1 VSLMSNEE
9 NKNEELKKA
18 SQTQGMTSRR
28 MTFGRGTS
36 GEKAKDFKK
45 ALGAL
50 LRYLR
55 PDRFGL
61 IIVILLSVLTA
72 IGTAVTPFFIV
83 ILGGIIE
90 RSVYQ
95 GTAIPMDEI
104 IRYSF
109 MGGGIIILAVVF
121 RYLRSFVMATI
132 THRTLKRLRQDIS
145 QKINRLPLSYFDK
158 QSYGDVLSRI
168 TNDVDTIGQSFNQS
182 VTTVISSFV
191 LMIGL
196 IVMMFVSHWS
206 MALVSITVI
215 PVSFFII
222 IVLVKFSQKYFK
234 RMFKSLGQMNGHIEE
249 IYSGHEVVLAY
260 GAQKEAAKKFEE
272 HNEELFKTSFRGN
285 FFSGLMFPVM
295 NFVANLALVAVSLFG
310 ALMFINS
317 GDPYMFG
324 IIVGFMLYVR
334 LFTNTLPELAQVATS
349 VQTAAAASERVFEFL
364 KENEL
369 SEEKSTGKN
378 APVCLSDFKGAVEF
392 KNVSFGYEEGKKVIN
407 DFSVKVSPGQK
418 IAIVGPTGAGKTT
431 IVNLL
436 MRFYEVCDG
445 DILIDGVSIKDMTR
459 AQVASLFG
467 MVLQDT
473 WIFDGTFKENIIYA
487 KDGVSEDEVR
497 QAAINAGIDHFIKSQ
512 PLGYEM
518 LLDENTS
525 ISAGQK
531 QLVTI
536 ARVII
541 ENAPMLI
548 LDEATSAVDTRTEVL
563 IQEAMDKISKG
574 RTSFIIAHRLS
585 TIKNADIIL
594 VMNNGDI
601 VEQGSHEQLMKLDG
615 KYAELYKSQFDRV

>member
-1 VSLMSNEE
+1 MSHN
-9 NKNEELKKA
+9 NNSKNEEIRP
-18 SQTQGMTSRR
+18 QGVGSRR
-28 MTFGRGTS
+28 MAFGRGTS
-36 GEKAKDFKK
+36 GEKPKDFKK
-45 ALGAL
+45 ALGTL
-50 LRYLR
+50 LRYLK
-55 PDRFGL
+55 PDTFGL
-61 IIVILLSVLTA
+61 ILVIFLSVV
-72 IGTAVTPFFIV
+72 TAV
-83 ILGGIIE
+83 
-90 RSVYQ
+90 
-95 GTAIPMDEI
+95 GTAIVPYFILILGNI
-104 IRYSF
+104 IESAIAN
-109 MGGGIIILAVVF
+109 GNPIPIDQIITNALIAAGVIVAVVIF

-132 THRTLKRLRQDIS
+132 THRTLKRLRGDINT
-145 QKINRLPLSYFDK
+145 KINRLPLKYFDK

-196 IVMMFVSHWS
+196 IVMMFISHWQ
-206 MALVSITVI
+206 MAFVSIAVI
-215 PVSFFII
+215 PVSFLTII
-222 IVLVKFSQKYFK
+222 ILVKFSQKYFK

-260 GAQKEAAKKFEE
+260 GAQKEAANKFEE

-317 GDPYMFG
+317 GDYYMFG

-349 VQTAAAASERVFEFL
+349 IQTAAAASERVFEFL
-364 KENEL
+364 GEEEL
-369 SEEKSTGKN
+369 ISEEGKDIIS
-378 APVCLSDFKGAVEF
+378 LSDFKGEVEF
-392 KNVSFGYEEGKKVIN
+392 KNVSFGYEEGNKVIN
-407 DFSVKVSPGQK
+407 NFSVKVEPGQK

-436 MRFYEVCDG
+436 MRFYEINEG

-459 AQVASLFG
+459 AQVASLFA

-473 WIFDGTFKENIIYA
+473 WIFDGTFKDNIIYA
-487 KDGVSEDEVR
+487 KEGVTDEDVR
-497 QAAINAGIDHFIKSQ
+497 AAAQNAGIDHFIKSQ
-512 PLGYEM
+512 PLGYDM

-536 ARVII
+536 ARAII

-585 TIKNADIIL
+585 TIKNTDIIL
-594 VMNNGDI
+594 VMNGGDI
-601 VEQGSHEQLMKLDG
+601 VEQGSHRQLMELG
-615 KYAELYKSQFDRV
+615 GRYAELYKSQFERV